1 MPAILSCLNHVKRH
15 LTGPAS
21 MKNKRP
27 PAPSL
32 YTDVCWCGDRSGS
45 MSSMGLSPQ
54 EGAETFMKDH
64 KKLSNKMQPIN
75 GYHMEFTTFDN
86 KASIEYNGDAQKVT
100 DSDIEKARNAMVP
113 RGTTKFYDTAIACV
127 SRQQKRVDAVISSLP
142 KETAGLMYENNH
154 LVTAIFA
161 TFTDGMDNESI
172 ADASAL
178 KRAIDKHKSQYNATC
193 MFLAANIDADTTGAS
208 CGFDA
213 GLCMQ
218 MGADRISSGEA
229 LRICSIAMMRAAS
242 QQPPQFTQLERES
255 SCRVT
260 RPVNSAPSAMMQG
273 PQRCVTGPSLRQP
286 APLIP
291 PPGVYRQ
298 TNHRV
303 SLRTPA
309 V

>member
-1 MPAILSCLNHVKRH
+1 
-15 LTGPAS
+15 
-21 MKNKRP
+21 MKNMRP
-27 PAPSL
+27 SAPSL
-32 YTDVCWCGDRSGS
+32 YTDVSWCGDRSGS

-64 KKLSNKMQPIN
+64 KKLSNN
-75 GYHMEFTTFDN
+75 RSSTTVML
-86 KASIEYNGDAQKVT
+86 KKSRIVT
-100 DSDIEKARNAMVP
+100 LKKREMLWFLVGLQSFMIQRLRA
-113 RGTTKFYDTAIACV
+113 YLV
-127 SRQQKRVDAVISSLP
+127 SKSLP

-193 MFLAANIDADTTGAS
+193 MFLAANIDADTTGTS

-218 MGADRISSGEA
+218 MGADRVSSGEA

-242 QQPPQFTQLERES
+242 QQPPQFTQLERET

-260 RPVNSAPSAMMQG
+260 RPVNSAPSTMMQG

-291 PPGVYRQ
+291 PSGLHRQ